1 VTITFPKENNK
12 EDKIVEEKKT
22 CDTRGDAGCSAEKQK
37 KDESREE
44 YADRR
49 RLDATLC
56 RIQKK

>member
-1 VTITFPKENNK
+1 M
-12 EDKIVEEKKT
+12 EEKKT